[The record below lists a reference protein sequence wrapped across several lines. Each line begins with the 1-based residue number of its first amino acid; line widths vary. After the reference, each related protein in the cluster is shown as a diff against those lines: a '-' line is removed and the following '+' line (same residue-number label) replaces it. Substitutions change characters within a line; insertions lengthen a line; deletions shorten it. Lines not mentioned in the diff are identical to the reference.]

1 MSIKL
6 NTKRINETVNDVVST
21 VNFLCKNDLSFLE
34 LDKKLEVLNEKM
46 DVLQTLMFYSN
57 DEKFTRTICAMQ
69 IVTDNFNNEIL
80 KDFGVTFS
88 NNFKEKQLHFLKN
101 ISETFDIEIF
111 EVDNIDSFSNA
122 KETINNNYSKQ
133 IERTKKEYQKEN
145 TRKTVND
152 IIKATND
159 KLNSYFESEKDMKEL
174 LKFISKFHNY
184 SIGNCSKI
192 EEQFPGAI
200 AIGSFK
206 FWKDNGFTVNKGEK
220 GIQILTPTPI
230 KNFYDEEGNIK
241 RVYFATKEEKE
252 KLKKGILK
260 DAPTTMSYKKGY
272 VFDVSQTN
280 ATAEDL
286 PKLFPNKWIDG
297 EISDY
302 DKMYKAM
309 ENVANTIGVNI
320 IHPKEEL
327 GTAKGVSYTLTKEVA
342 LNPRNSQVQNVK
354 TLLHELAH
362 AKLHTAT
369 TIHKYSKSEREFQ
382 AEMVAYSICSYFGI
396 DTSDYSLQYLNHYSK
411 NTDIKEKKKLLNEIK
426 DTSSEFISIIENS
439 LFNDIYIEKN
449 MKNKKSSTQDINVA
463 DVIEPEKKIYTKF
476 LLSEDNRIEKNSI
489 YEFEDANELIEI
501 LTDLHFARKESDKN
515 YNVDYYKTSFELHY
529 NKECTD
535 RFYTGK
541 IYIGD
546 GSDRN
551 LREHIYK
558 FIEEENCINISDDN
572 KKYLFDTL
580 KINNNK
586 DVIKDKSL
594 SI

>member
-1 MSIKL
+1 MSIKM
-6 NTKRINETVNDVVST
+6 NTELINETVDDVVST
-21 VNFLCKNDLSFLE
+21 VNFLCKNDLSYLE
-34 LDKKLEVLNEKM
+34 LNKKLDVLNEKM
-46 DVLQTLMFYSN
+46 DILQTLVVYSN
-57 DEKFTRTICAMQ
+57 DDKFTKTVCAMQ
-69 IVTDNFNNEIL
+69 LITDNFNNEIL
-80 KDFGVTFS
+80 KDFGTTLS
-88 NNFKEKQLHFLKN
+88 NDFRERQLNFLRN
-101 ISETFDIEIF
+101 ISSSFDVNIIEVNS
-111 EVDNIDSFSNA
+111 VDSISNA
-122 KETINNNYSKQ
+122 KETIKNNYSKQ

-145 TRKTVND
+145 TRKTVDD
-152 IIKATND
+152 IIKATNNR
-159 KLNSYFESEKDMKEL
+159 LNSYFESEKDMKEL

-192 EEQFPGAI
+192 EEQFPGSI
-200 AIGSFK
+200 AVGSFK

-586 DVIKDKSL
+586 EVIKDKSL